1 MTFEHLT
8 RSYLKQR
15 SGMSEST
22 RELSER
28 WLLLFVRY
36 CQRHGLETPLWL
48 TPGHLD
54 DFQQEL
60 TWSRTAQGRFYSPN
74 SVDQAL
80 RTVRSCLR
88 WASKQGWLL
97 LDPTRDL
104 VLGRPVQPRQRVLSR
119 AEVRQLLDF
128 PDGHT
133 ALGLRDRAVLSL
145 FYSAGLSPRQ
155 AGALEERNLQDGR
168 LCCSETEDLL
178 LEPELAARLERWR
191 SVRPELLRDPAE
203 PALFIGHTG
212 RRLGPQRLF
221 AIARDAGDQAGLGPG
236 VSPRLLRRSCLEHE
250 RDFGQRRH
258 PF

>member
-15 SGMSEST
+15 AGISETT
-22 RELSER
+22 RDLSER
-28 WLLLFVRY
+28 WLSLFVRY
-36 CQRHGLETPLWL
+36 CQRHRLETPLWL

-54 DFQQEL
+54 DFQHEL
-60 TWSRTAQGRFYSPN
+60 TWSRTASGRFYSPN

-88 WASKQGWLL
+88 WASSQGWLL

-119 AEVRQLLDF
+119 PEVRRLLDH
-128 PDGHT
+128 PDART
-133 ALGLRDRAVLSL
+133 ALGLRDRAVLAL
-145 FYSAGLSPRQ
+145 FYYAGLGARQ
-155 AGALEERNLQDGR
+155 ASGLEERNLQDGR
-168 LCCSETEDLL
+168 LCCSGADDLSL
-178 LEPELAARLERWR
+178 DAELAGRLERWR

-203 PALFIGHTG
+203 TALFLGQTG

-221 AIARDAGDQAGLGPG
+221 GIVRDAGDQAGLGPG
-236 VSPRLLRRSCLEHE
+236 VSPRLLRRSFLEHQ

-258 PF
+258 PL